1 MVSALLAF
9 VSGAVLSGA
18 FAPLNW
24 WFLLPIAIAIFLYA
38 VTKTRKPF
46 ITAFIFAA
54 VFNFLTLEWSG
65 TYVGLVPV
73 VFLVFLQ
80 SIFYLPLGFVSFKR
94 DRYSRIW
101 LILPVLLLADEVRSL
116 IPFGGFGWNRLSFS
130 QADSPYVSV
139 AAFLGDTA
147 LSFLGISLGIALYLL
162 FARAQF
168 LSVALTAVLTTLI
181 ILLPTSA
188 LHQGSINVLGVQGNV
203 PRLGLNFNSRA
214 EEVFNLHLKQ
224 TEIALKQVNKK
235 PDLILWPENSVDVDP
250 FINPQIDQKIS
261 ELAKTWN
268 SPIIVGA
275 VLKSSEGPENAS
287 VMWGSDGEVVSKY
300 VKRTLTP
307 FGEYIPLR
315 SIANFV
321 SPFTDDVVDFA
332 AGNEVTLHNVGQSQI
347 APIICYEIIDDSDVN
362 SISKNANMI
371 IVQTN
376 NATFA
381 DSGQSMQQL
390 NISRIRAVENNKWV
404 VSVSTTGVSA
414 IIDNGGKVRQITK
427 QNEPSY
433 VSGDVFL
440 NSKESVSSRLGN
452 WTSIMLLLLA
462 FSIYIGKRRLNA

>member
-1 MVSALLAF
+1 MSALLAF

-275 VLKSSEGPENAS
+275 VLKSSKGPENAS

>member
-203 PRLGLNFNSRA
+203 PRSGLNFNSRA

-427 QNEPSY
+427 QNKPSY

>member
-1 MVSALLAF
+1 MVSILLAI

-54 VFNFLTLEWSG
+54 VFNFLTLKWSG

-73 VFLVFLQ
+73 FFLVLLQ
-80 SIFYLPLGFVSFKR
+80 SLFYLPLGFVSFR
-94 DRYSRIW
+94 RNRYSRIW
-101 LILPVLLLADEVRSL
+101 LILPVLLIADEVRSL

-130 QADSPYVSV
+130 QADSPYLSV
-139 AAFLGDTA
+139 AAFLGDSA
-147 LSFLGISLGIALYLL
+147 LAFLGIALGIALYLL
-162 FARAQF
+162 FARAQL
-168 LSVALTAVLTTLI
+168 LSIAITAAAATLI

-188 LHQGSINVLGVQGNV
+188 QNQGSTNVLGVQGNV
-203 PRLGLNFNSRA
+203 PRLGLDFNSRA

-224 TEIALKQVNKK
+224 TEIALQKVNEK
-235 PDLILWPENSVDVDP
+235 PDLILWPENSVDIDP
-250 FINPQIDQKIS
+250 FVNPQVAQKIAD
-261 ELAKTWN
+261 LAKISN
-268 SPIIVGA
+268 APIIVGA

-287 VMWGSDGEVVSKY
+287 VMWNTDGEVASKY

-315 SIANFV
+315 SIANLV

-332 AGNEVTLHNVGQSQI
+332 AGNEITLHNVGQSQI
-347 APIICYEIIDDSDVN
+347 APIICYEIIDDSAVN
-362 SISKNANMI
+362 SISKNANMM

-390 NISRIRAVENNKWV
+390 NISRIRAVENNKWM

-414 IIDNGGKVRQITK
+414 IIDNNGKVRQITE
-427 QNEPSY
+427 QNEPSF
-433 VSGDVFL
+433 VSGEVLL
-440 NSKESVSSRLGN
+440 NSKESVASKLGN
-452 WTSIMLLLLA
+452 WSSLISILLA
-462 FSIYIGKRRLNA
+462 FALYLGKRRLNG